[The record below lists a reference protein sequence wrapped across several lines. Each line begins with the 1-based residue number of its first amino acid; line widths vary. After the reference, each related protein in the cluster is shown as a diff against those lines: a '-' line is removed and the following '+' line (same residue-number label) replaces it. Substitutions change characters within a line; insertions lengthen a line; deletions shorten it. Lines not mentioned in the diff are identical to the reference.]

1 MPPKKLSPKSSISGT
16 KYVTDYV
23 FACGNRVPIY
33 DVTTMHGLNQIL
45 GHVKF
50 NNREF
55 GDVLYRG
62 QAALY
67 DSLTPSLFRA
77 WNGRPGTLGR
87 CDTLGQIINRMV
99 SSDKIKGDLK
109 LGYHKKANRYKVEGL
124 LQHYGV
130 PTKCID
136 LVDNHWVA
144 LWMGLYECRK
154 QVKVDTY
161 YHYQKR
167 EIPLIE
173 ILNGEKSLEESIYQ
187 YILLLALPS
196 GEYATDGLTV
206 SNDYIT
212 VDLRK
217 AVSSIFLRP
226 HAQHAIVAERKV
238 AEPSDIVDYD
248 MAPAVVGILR
258 LRIDIVDKWLGDGTL
273 VTQDNLFPP
282 PSMDKGYDQLLRC
295 QDLLVAGYELAK
307 YV

>member
-1 MPPKKLSPKSSISGT
+1 
-16 KYVTDYV
+16 
-23 FACGNRVPIY
+23 
-33 DVTTMHGLNQIL
+33 MHGLNQIL

-77 WNGRPGTLGR
+77 WNGCAGTLSR
-87 CDTLGQIINRMV
+87 VDTLAQIITRMME
-99 SSDKIKGDLK
+99 SEKIKGDLK

-144 LWMGLYECRK
+144 LWMGLYECQK

-173 ILNGEKSLEESIYQ
+173 ILNKEKSLEESIYQ

-196 GEYATDGLTV
+196 GKYATDGLTA
-206 SNDYIT
+206 SSDFIT

-238 AEPSDIVDYD
+238 ASPSSIADYD

-258 LRIDIVDKWLGDGTL
+258 FRIDIVDKWLGNGML
-273 VTQDNLFPP
+273 VTQENLFPP

-295 QDLLVAGYELAK
+295 QDLLVDGYELTK
-307 YV
+307 NI

>member
-1 MPPKKLSPKSSISGT
+1 M
-16 KYVTDYV
+16 
-23 FACGNRVPIY
+23 
-33 DVTTMHGLNQIL
+33 
-45 GHVKF
+45 
-50 NNREF
+50 
-55 GDVLYRG
+55 
-62 QAALY
+62 
-67 DSLTPSLFRA
+67 
-77 WNGRPGTLGR
+77 
-87 CDTLGQIINRMV
+87 
-99 SSDKIKGDLK
+99 
-109 LGYHKKANRYKVEGL
+109 
-124 LQHYGV
+124 
-130 PTKCID
+130 
-136 LVDNHWVA
+136 
-144 LWMGLYECRK
+144 
-154 QVKVDTY
+154 
-161 YHYQKR
+161 
-167 EIPLIE
+167 
-173 ILNGEKSLEESIYQ
+173 
-187 YILLLALPS
+187 ALPS